1 MMRDVRG
8 KWLLTSGIVLFV
20 AVLSALLV
28 VRGRLPMP
36 PQPAAKTA
44 APQPAAPEISL
55 QGQIQAKTA
64 VKIPALTDGI
74 VERFLA
80 EVGEDV
86 FEGEL
91 LATIKNTKLT
101 QMEKTADSDRVK
113 AQDRVVAL
121 EGAIIAARLEASRAR
136 ADATRAKAEVDLAEK
151 TFTRQQMLVKE
162 GATPRLVFEKAEA
175 EYKKWKADTESF
187 EAIAN
192 AAEARVV
199 SLGKEQEAARAIAQS
214 KAQEADEAKADVGAG
229 EVHSTVNGVVL
240 ARHGDVG
247 EPVSTS
253 VEDLFVIGIDLGN
266 LTVVLAP
273 SPQALTKIRA
283 GQTAE
288 IQIAEAPGALP
299 GVVREV
305 KGAQVFVDFA
315 NPLPAIRPGLSAQ
328 VKIKVG

>member
-1 MMRDVRG
+1 MRR

-20 AVLSALLV
+20 AVLAALLA
-28 VRGRLPMP
+28 VRSQP
-36 PQPAAKTA
+36 PTPPKPAAKTTS
-44 APQPAAPEISL
+44 PLPAAPEISL
-55 QGQIQAKTA
+55 QGQVQAKTA

-101 QMEKTADSDRVK
+101 QMEKTAEADRAK
-113 AQDRVVAL
+113 AQDRVGTL
-121 EGAIIAARLEASRAR
+121 EGAIIAARLEGSRAR
-136 ADATRAKAEVDLAEK
+136 ADATRAQAELDLAEK
-151 TFTRQQMLVKE
+151 TYTRQQMLVKE

-240 ARHGDVG
+240 ARHGDAG

-253 VEDLFVIGIDLGN
+253 VEDLFVIGTDLGN

-273 SPQALTKIRA
+273 DPQSLTKIRA

-288 IQIAEAPGALP
+288 IQIAEAPGALT